1 MTAVTFPTSFPEDDA
16 TDLSPD
22 STVVVFP
29 TAAIAG
35 DDAIAVSI
43 GSCLNLIASVVTLPT
58 AGITEDDAIN
68 FLSPDSTVV
77 VFPTA
82 GIAGDDAIA
91 VSIDS
96 CLILVASVVTFPIVV
111 VVVVAVAVAIDED
124 DSITLLT
131 GFSAMI
137 SFVLSTFDAG
147 GDDPCFVESATAPDS
162 FLIVSVVVF
171 PADGVARANSIL
183 VESVAFLA
191 IITDSLTTNLTGS
204 FEEIGALEDGVL
216 VVGIFTALLDS
227 DFNVSHGF
235 VDVPTSLPVGI
246 D

>member
-1 MTAVTFPTSFPEDDA
+1 M
-16 TDLSPD
+16 
-22 STVVVFP
+22 
-29 TAAIAG
+29 
-35 DDAIAVSI
+35 
-43 GSCLNLIASVVTLPT
+43 IASVVTLPT

-68 FLSPDSTVV
+68 FLSPDSSVI

-111 VVVVAVAVAIDED
+111 VVVVVAVAIDED

>member
-1 MTAVTFPTSFPEDDA
+1 
-16 TDLSPD
+16 
-22 STVVVFP
+22 
-29 TAAIAG
+29 
-35 DDAIAVSI
+35 
-43 GSCLNLIASVVTLPT
+43 
-58 AGITEDDAIN
+58 
-68 FLSPDSTVV
+68 
-77 VFPTA
+77 
-82 GIAGDDAIA
+82 
-91 VSIDS
+91 
-96 CLILVASVVTFPIVV
+96 
-111 VVVVAVAVAIDED
+111 
-124 DSITLLT
+124 
-131 GFSAMI
+131 MI